1 MFHKI
6 TEEEV
11 TRHINAMKT
20 HKAPGFDGISSK
32 FIKLAKLI
40 VAPFLAQLFSNCTD
54 QNVFPE
60 NFKLAIVTPILK
72 TSSPKSM
79 KDFRPISLLPIFS
92 KIFEKI
98 IAERMMSFI
107 DKNSILTSSQFR
119 FRTSSSTELAVT
131 SIYDELLQHLDDNNL
146 TCSIFLDLRKTFDSV
161 DHSILLKKQNY
172 YGFRGNTL
180 NFFESFLK
188 NRKFC
193 PKLHYSMLRFHSISF
208 GVPQGSVLGPILF
221 LL

>member
-1 MFHKI
+1 MRYSRAKFWG
-6 TEEEV
+6 
-11 TRHINAMKT
+11 RFCKT
-20 HKAPGFDGISSK
+20 LGLGKKKGLVRIG
-32 FIKLAKLI
+32 LT
-40 VAPFLAQLFSNCTD
+40 QLFNNCTD
-54 QNVFPE
+54 QNIFPE

-131 SIYDELLQHLDDNNL
+131 SIYDELLQHLDDNKPDMLHFFRPTENIRL
-146 TCSIFLDLRKTFDSV
+146 SWSQYFVEKTK
-161 DHSILLKKQNY
+161 LLW
-172 YGFRGNTL
+172 
-180 NFFESFLK
+180 
-188 NRKFC
+188 
-193 PKLHYSMLRFHSISF
+193 ISW
-208 GVPQGSVLGPILF
+208 
-221 LL
+221 